1 MKTKILICAIL
12 IVLLLS
18 SFIRA
23 GQDKWKLYATEETSK
38 GFIYEYYYDSESV
51 TKPSKTILR
60 LWQMFKKRD
69 QRNNLLRKGISFD
82 EFDCTRK
89 TVTKMEN
96 IVTFENGELTY
107 TYLEPGG
114 KQTIKPKSPNEKL
127 YFVLCEE
134 KKQKKAR
141 TKIRRY

>member
-1 MKTKILICAIL
+1 MKTKLLICSLFIIL
-12 IVLLLS
+12 FLS
-18 SFIRA
+18 SLVYA
-23 GQDKWKLYATEETSK
+23 GQDKWKLYTTEETSK
-38 GFIYEYYYDSESV
+38 GFIYEYYYDPENV

-82 EFDCTRK
+82 EFDCVRK
-89 TVTKMEN
+89 TITKMEN

-114 KQTIKPKSPNEKL
+114 KQTIKPKSPNGKL
-127 YFVLCEE
+127 FNILCKP
-134 KKQKKAR
+134 KKKKVR
-141 TKIRRY
+141 TKIRRH